1 MANTPKVA
9 QMEVLPAAGL
19 DCMELNLSGAHAPYF
34 TRDAVVLADSDGRTG
49 LGEVPGGQKITK
61 ALEDAK
67 HLVEDSSLGA
77 YKNTLKQVGDWL
89 AAHIQDDVRGQQTFD
104 LRTGVHVDTAI
115 EAPLLDLPGQY
126 LEVPAAALLGDGIQR
141 RGVRFLGCLFYVGDR
156 NKTDLPYCAEP
167 NSGCDW
173 YRLRH
178 EEALTPDAVVALAR
192 AAAAG
197 VCGQGR
203 LVHGPGRLGKPGGA
217 GGRRDRHHQARP
229 GPHRTADPPGGA
241 SGRDAPAAGQRG
253 GYRGDEHRTQVP
265 VRGKGGR
272 FALHC
277 PPARGLEVVLSD
289 IIGDPLDMIA
299 SGPAHP
305 DRSTCA
311 EAEEIVRRY
320 SLKPPPG
327 PAGSRATSR

>member
-1 MANTPKVA
+1 
-9 QMEVLPAAGL
+9 
-19 DCMELNLSGAHAPYF
+19 MELNLSGAHAPYF
-34 TRDAVVLADSDGRTG
+34 TRDAVVLTDSDGRTG

-61 ALEDAK
+61 ALEDVK
-67 HLVEDSSLGA
+67 HLVEDSGLGA

-104 LRTGVHVDTAI
+104 LRTGVHVVTAN
-115 EAPLLDLPGQY
+115 EAPLLDLLGQY
-126 LEVPAAALLGDGIQR
+126 LEVPAAALLGDGIR
-141 RGVRFLGCLFYVGDR
+141 RSEVRFLGCLFYVGER
-156 NKTDLPYCAEP
+156 NKTDLPYCAESD
-167 NSGCDW
+167 SGCDW

-178 EEALTPDAVVALAR
+178 EEALPPDAVVALAR

-217 GGRRDRHHQARP
+217 GGRRDRHHQARTRP
-229 GPHRTADPPGGA
+229 GPHRAADPPGGS

-277 PPARGLEVVLSD
+277 PPARVLEVVLSD